1 MDLVHGKGGAV
12 LSNIE
17 AVKEEWRKR
26 KEEVKLMR
34 AESKNKLR
42 ELLESGIDEVKLT
55 LRDFTIM
62 HEEELFSSDSLEL
75 LEEALDLI
83 AAGAENPVEIAQAA
97 LNKYRGEE

>member
-1 MDLVHGKGGAV
+1 M
-12 LSNIE
+12 SNIE
-17 AVKEEWRKR
+17 AVKEEWIKR

-83 AAGAENPVEIAQAA
+83 VAGAENPVEIAKAA